1 MKIALAVTLCLAIS
15 PRAFAAE
22 FRRQGAPAR
31 SIGGHERKYRRFG
44 LVAGGLLAAFVALA
58 SALTWR

>member
-22 FRRQGAPAR
+22 SVDKAPPPGQSEDTKGNIAD
-31 SIGGHERKYRRFG
+31 
-44 LVAGGLLAAFVALA
+44 LV
-58 SALTWR
+58 